1 MSASPIKQ
9 PLGWSVRLGSAVASG
24 LAFFALDLL
33 WLGVVAQPVYAKHLG
48 PLKAESVVWPAAIL
62 FYLMYITAI
71 QMHAIWPVQTGRESL
86 KRGASMGFFAY
97 ATYELTNWAVI
108 QDWPSEIVLIDIA
121 WGVILTGLCALAGFK
136 VKSLLLTRNGS

>member
-1 MSASPIKQ
+1 MSDSPTKQ
-9 PLGWSVRLGSAVASG
+9 PLAWPVRLGSAVASG

-33 WLGVVAQPVYAKHLG
+33 WLGVVAQPIYAKHLG
-48 PLKAESVVWPAAIL
+48 LLKAENVVWPAAIL

-71 QMHAIWPVQTGRESL
+71 QVHAIWPVHTGRESL
-86 KRGASMGFFAY
+86 KRGASRGFFAY

-108 QDWPSEIVLIDIA
+108 ENWPSEIVVIDIA

-136 VKSLLLTRNGS
+136 VKSFLLNRNES